1 MDLVLGTEA
10 KPDPIVASGVT
21 TNQAAI
27 NSWNHKDNTAQLL
40 ILVTICSDHQRSLII
55 CTSATQ
61 MWKRFI
67 SQFEQSA
74 SENKMFLFQQFLNYQ
89 YKEGH
94 DISSH
99 VTAIELMASQL
110 QEVGSPVSDVQVITK
125 VVSTLPPSYR
135 HVIAAW
141 ENLDDS
147 KKTINLLRARLMK
160 QEAMNQQYGEVDTA
174 DAAFFAKR
182 FDRSTGEAS
191 LSGKQEPSK
200 PMPVCN
206 YWK

>member
-1 MDLVLGTEA
+1 VET
-10 KPDPIVASGVT
+10 IHQSVR
-21 TNQAAI
+21 
-27 NSWNHKDNTAQLL
+27 
-40 ILVTICSDHQRSLII
+40 TICFRKQ
-55 CTSATQ
+55 
-61 MWKRFI
+61 
-67 SQFEQSA
+67 
-74 SENKMFLFQQFLNYQ
+74 NVPFQQFLNYQ

-110 QEVGSPVSDVQVITK
+110 QDVGSPVSDVQVITK
-125 VVSTLPPSYR
+125 VVSTLPPSYH